1 MIKTKYPVIGS
12 FFCVLLCLLL
22 LSAVSPTVWA
32 AYPVTC
38 TVNYHLADGTALSG
52 KSFRLYRVASVGDDL
67 SCAPTKEFQKYA
79 VDLDDPDSD
88 GLKAAAETLSAYVAR
103 DHIVPLD
110 QGVTDANGIVVF
122 PKTVSTLENGLY
134 MLLGDSVTV
143 EGVNYT
149 AEPVLLF
156 LPYQDETDGL
166 WVYDVTVAPKS
177 APRTDSDTLSVVKIW
192 KEDSDSAR
200 PESIEVQL
208 LKDGEIYDTVKLT
221 KSNSWRHTWK
231 DLPGG
236 CDWQLTEKTVPD
248 DYTVVVSREQT
259 TFSVTNTLTSGGKNP
274 GGSAGD
280 SSGKLPQTGMVWW
293 PIPILAALGLLLVL
307 LGWLRHRRYEE

>member
-12 FFCVLLCLLL
+12 LFGIFLCLLL
-22 LSAVSPTVWA
+22 VLTASASVRA
-32 AYPVTC
+32 ADPVTC
-38 TVNYHLADGTALSG
+38 AVHYRLADGTALSG
-52 KSFRLYRVASVGDDL
+52 TTFRLYRVASVGDDL

-79 VDLDDPDSD
+79 VDLDDPDGT

-103 DHIVPLD
+103 DHIAPLD
-110 QGVTDANGIVVF
+110 RGVTDPNGVVVF
-122 PKTVSTLENGLY
+122 PKTVSSLESGLY
-134 MLLGDSVTV
+134 LLLGDSVTV
-143 EGVNYT
+143 HGVTYT

-177 APRTDSDTLSVVKIW
+177 APRIDSDTLSVVKIW
-192 KEDSDSAR
+192 KGDSASSR

-236 CDWQLTEKTVPD
+236 CDWQVTEKAVPD
-248 DYTVVVSREQT
+248 DYTVVVGREQAS
-259 TFSVTNTLTSGGKNP
+259 FSVTNTLISGGKNP
-274 GGSAGD
+274 GGSAGS

-293 PIPILAALGLLLVL
+293 PIPILAGFGLLLFL
-307 LGWLRHRRYEE
+307 FGWLRHRKSEE